1 MTTVSLGFTRGDD
14 KVGKKD
20 SPEFSDTA
28 QHWQYRLGVT
38 QILTPR
44 WIMSAN
50 VEALS
55 DDGYLGSP
63 YRAARVFG
71 AAVPER
77 NPRTRSARAVKL
89 RVIGDLGSRDAMH
102 ADYRYFWDTWDIKA
116 PHRRAR
122 LQPLLRRRL
131 AGRRLPALLHAE
143 ARARSTA
150 TTRRARRST
159 SRATASSAPSTT
171 SASAPSSPT
180 P

>member
-28 QHWQYRLGVT
+28 KHWQYRLGLT

-44 WIMSAN
+44 WIMSVN

-55 DDGYLGSP
+55 DDGFLGSP
-63 YRAARVFG
+63 YRVARVFG

-77 NPRTRSARAVKL
+77 NPRTRSARAIKL
-89 RVIGDLGSRDAMH
+89 RLIGDLGSRDAMH
-102 ADYRYFWDTWDIKA
+102 ADYRYYWDTWDIKA
-116 PHRRAR
+116 HTAGAR
-122 LQPLLRRRL
+122 LQPLLRRAL
-131 AGRRLPALLHAE
+131 AGRRA
-143 ARARSTA
+143 SCA
-150 TTRRARRST
+150 TTRRTRRCFYSDNAQSETPT

-171 SASAPSSPT
+171 PAIGAKVS
-180 P
+180 